1 VWEYGVVGNV
11 DTLLQVEHTSLQL
24 DLVKQVIVYEPN
36 FLRWEPVSSQN
47 FSKVSANI
55 EITLSDE
62 IINIVKESLLPETET
77 PSSDRSSVEL
87 NIVEGGLILV
97 FNASDISALRAAM
110 NSYLRWI
117 QGIINMFNVID

>member
-1 VWEYGVVGNV
+1 M
-11 DTLLQVEHTSLQL
+11 
-24 DLVKQVIVYEPN
+24 
-36 FLRWEPVSSQN
+36 SSQY
-47 FSKVSANI
+47 FSQVSANI

-87 NIVEGGLILV
+87 NIVDGGLMLV